1 MMWRSLRDRLGR
13 LTATMWLIVTVAF
26 FCAYK
31 LPGDPARMILG
42 QKATPDAIENFRHQT
57 GLDQPIAVQ
66 YSRFVRRALTLDL
79 GESLV
84 QRRPVADL
92 IRERSGQTLILILV
106 SLLFLVLCGLAL
118 PVSLRLIE
126 WQLPQKV
133 YRSFWTFLAIAPPY
147 VLSIL
152 ALLGFAGWLR
162 WIPVSF
168 DGTRPTAWIVPALVL
183 AAYPIAVIHRQPFLA
198 MLHRNHHGFVQ
209 LYHRQPAAPFP
220 GATAARVVDQQTPHH
235 LRRDGEKVRPVLPA
249 PVSLVHQPEE
259 GVMHQDGGLH
269 GAIRPLGI
277 HASRR
282 QPVQLI
288 VNNRSQTGL
297 SFLVTALGLGQQSG
311 NLGFHGFGAL
321 VLEPPHYIAAFL
333 RGNRKPE
340 EVSEQS
346 RKFRFRQSRKFRFR
360 HGRAKRRLPFPH
372 P

>member
-42 QKATPDAIENFRHQT
+42 QKATPEAIENFRHQT

-168 DGTRPTAWIVPALVL
+168 DGTRPAAWIVPALVL
-183 AAYPIAVIHRQPFLA
+183 AAYPIAVIIRLLSDQIENVLGSPFVRTARAFGYSEPQVLLRFALPNAITPA
-198 MLHRNHHGFVQ
+198 MS
-209 LYHRQPAAPFP
+209 AAVKPVFCCS
-220 GATAARVVDQQTPHH
+220 RPH
-235 LRRDGEKVRPVLPA
+235 
-249 PVSLVHQPEE
+249 S
-259 GVMHQDGGLH
+259 
-269 GAIRPLGI
+269 
-277 HASRR
+277 
-282 QPVQLI
+282 
-288 VNNRSQTGL
+288 
-297 SFLVTALGLGQQSG
+297 
-311 NLGFHGFGAL
+311 
-321 VLEPPHYIAAFL
+321 
-333 RGNRKPE
+333 
-340 EVSEQS
+340 
-346 RKFRFRQSRKFRFR
+346 
-360 HGRAKRRLPFPH
+360 
-372 P
+372 